1 MIFLKGLRTMNRTPR
16 IEIKTI
22 PGVAEE
28 IERHLDTEQTKEKKT
43 VKKGTRKKAEAEK
56 DE

>member
-1 MIFLKGLRTMNRTPR
+1 MTFSKGLRTMNRTPR

-28 IERHLDTEQTKEKKT
+28 IERHLDTEQIKEKKT

>member
-1 MIFLKGLRTMNRTPR
+1 MISAKGLKIMNRTPR

-22 PGVAEE
+22 SGVAEE
-28 IERHLDTEQTKEKKT
+28 IERHLDTEQIKEKKT